1 MKKTW
6 NLTYYRDGE
15 PAVERT
21 GVTHED
27 AVVEL
32 YRLAR
37 GEAPAL
43 APVVEPEV
51 VEPERITAAAETGE
65 LSLAA

>member
-1 MKKTW
+1 MQKTW
-6 NLTYYRDGE
+6 NLTYYDDGK
-15 PAVERT
+15 AVAERS
-21 GVTHED
+21 GVSHED

-37 GEAPAL
+37 GEAPAT
-43 APVVEPEV
+43 PVAVEPEQ
-51 VEPERITAAAETGE
+51 IAAPAETGE